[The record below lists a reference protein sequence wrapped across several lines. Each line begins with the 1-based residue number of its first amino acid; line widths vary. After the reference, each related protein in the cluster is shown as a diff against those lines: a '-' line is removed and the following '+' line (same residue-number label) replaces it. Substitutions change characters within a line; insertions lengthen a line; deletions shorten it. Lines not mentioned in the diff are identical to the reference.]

1 VAAALL
7 AGLVAVL
14 ALYQPQKLFIETTLD
29 EALPSAVPAA
39 VAPTPTSVPA
49 GPRELAA
56 GELRGLAHRGS
67 GQVRLLALADG
78 ARVLRLVSLDV
89 ENGPDLHVYLADA
102 PADADPAQFG
112 RRFADLGLLKANH
125 GNQNYR
131 LPAGTDQA
139 GFGSAVIWC
148 KRFAVGFAVAPLAP
162 A

>member
-29 EALPSAVPAA
+29 EALPSAVPAV

-56 GELRGLAHRGS
+56 DELRGLAHRGS

-102 PADADPAQFG
+102 PPTPTRHSSAGGSPTSACSRPTTATRTTG
-112 RRFADLGLLKANH
+112 CRRVPT
-125 GNQNYR
+125 R
-131 LPAGTDQA
+131 P
-139 GFGSAVIWC
+139 GST
-148 KRFAVGFAVAPLAP
+148 AP
-162 A
+162 